1 MAKGAATFDLEQA
14 FYVLQKKEELTGEWT
29 TQGNHVYRGRSDA
42 QEVLK
47 RIRAERPKELW
58 RQLLKQE
65 AERYREG
72 WKDCQEYLSKLQ
84 SK

>member
-1 MAKGAATFDLEQA
+1 MAKGASTFDLEQA
-14 FYVLQKKEELTGEWT
+14 FYVLQKKEELTGEWV
-29 TQGNHVYRGRSDA
+29 TQANHVYRGRSDA

-72 WKDCQEYLSKLQ
+72 WKDCLEHLSTR
-84 SK
+84 ST